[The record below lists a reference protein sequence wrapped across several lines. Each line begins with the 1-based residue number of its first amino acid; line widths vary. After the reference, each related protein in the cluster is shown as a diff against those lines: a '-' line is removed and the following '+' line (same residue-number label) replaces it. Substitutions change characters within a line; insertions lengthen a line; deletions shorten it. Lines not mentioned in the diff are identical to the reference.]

1 MSIIP
6 PQLFVSSELSLERKG
21 FENQK
26 RYSCDQCQKQFTRPS
41 ALQTHVYTHTG
52 EKPHV
57 CDIVGCGRRFAVIS
71 NLRRHLRIHKPTHIR
86 RRLTA
91 QERRVCVE
99 RLIQKSGGMV
109 EDHNNYYGSHP
120 SKYYIFSSASSCS
133 SGSPSPKLSP
143 TTSPTTSPLIESN
156 VYRFIKPKETRPLP
170 LTVKYLLSNNTVVP
184 QLPTNH
190 RLTKPKQTR
199 SLYLSVK
206 NILN

>member
-1 MSIIP
+1 MSSS
-6 PQLFVSSELSLERKG
+6 LFVSKHALDKKS
-21 FENQK
+21 FESQK

-41 ALQTHVYTHTG
+41 ALQTHIYTHTG

-57 CDIVGCGRRFAVIS
+57 CDIIGCGRRFAVIS

-99 RLIQKSGGMV
+99 RLIQKSGGLV
-109 EDHNNYYGSHP
+109 EDHDTHYGSE
-120 SKYYIFSSASSCS
+120 SKYYIFSS
-133 SGSPSPKLSP
+133 GSPYSP
-143 TTSPTTSPLIESN
+143 TTSPTTSPLMENN

-170 LTVKYLLSNNTVVP
+170 LTVKYLLSTNTV
-184 QLPTNH
+184 T
-190 RLTKPKQTR
+190 PKQTR
-199 SLYLSVK
+199 SLYLSVQ